1 LPVAEH
7 PVCAMAIQ
15 QSRSQPLS
23 FLVTTDTPCPYLP
36 DRRERKLVTRLAGPD
51 AAKHFLLLSRGG
63 FRRSH
68 SIAYRPACV
77 GCHACVPVRVVVR
90 DFRPGRTLR
99 RIEAR
104 NADLRPAILPARGTP
119 EQFLLFQR
127 YLDGR
132 HADGEMA
139 GMSLA
144 DYRSMVEDTP
154 IDSRIVE
161 LRDGDGRL
169 AACAL
174 TDWSA
179 DGISAVYS
187 FFEPDLPVRSIGSYM
202 IIWLLREAARN
213 DLPYVYLGYW
223 VSGSRKMGYKT
234 RFRPIEGFGPEGW
247 RRLA

>member
-1 LPVAEH
+1 
-7 PVCAMAIQ
+7 MAIQ

-36 DRRERKLVTRLAGPD
+36 DRMERKLVTRLAGPD
-51 AAKHFLLLSRGG
+51 VAKTFHLLSRAG

-68 SIAYRPACV
+68 SIAYRPACI
-77 GCHACVPVRVVVR
+77 GCQACVPVRVVAR
-90 DFRPGRTLR
+90 DFEPGRSLR

-104 NADLRPAILPARGTP
+104 NADLTVAILPARGTP
-119 EQFLLFQR
+119 EQFQLFQR

-132 HADGEMA
+132 HNDGEMA

-154 IDSRIVE
+154 VDTRLIEFRDPSR
-161 LRDGDGRL
+161 RL
-169 AACAL
+169 TACVL
-174 TDWSA
+174 TDWSR

-187 FFEPDLPVRSIGSYM
+187 FFEPDASARSLGSSM

-213 DLPYVYLGYW
+213 GLPYVYLGYW
-223 VSGSRKMGYKT
+223 VGGSRKMAYKT
-234 RFRPIEGFGPEGW
+234 RFKPIEGFGPTGW
-247 RRLA
+247 QRLA

>member
-1 LPVAEH
+1 LPVAQYLAC
-7 PVCAMAIQ
+7 VMANQ

-23 FLVTTDTPCPYLP
+23 FLVTTDMPCPYLP
-36 DRRERKLVTRLAGPD
+36 DRMERKLVTRLAGPD
-51 AAKHFLLLSRGG
+51 AASTFQLLSRGG

-68 SIAYRPACV
+68 SIAYRPACI
-77 GCHACVPVRVVVR
+77 GCQACVPVRVVVR
-90 DFRPGRTLR
+90 DFAPGRTLR

-104 NADLRPAILPARGTP
+104 NADLRAAILPARGTP

-154 IDSRIVE
+154 IDTRIIE
-161 LRDGDGRL
+161 LRSGSGRL
-169 AACAL
+169 DACVL
-174 TDWSA
+174 SDWSS

-187 FFEPDLPVRSIGSYM
+187 FFDPDQRARSLGSFL
-202 IIWLLREAARN
+202 ITWLVREAARN
-213 DLPYVYLGYW
+213 GLPYVYLGYW
-223 VSGSRKMGYKT
+223 VGGSRKMGYKT

>member
-1 LPVAEH
+1 
-7 PVCAMAIQ
+7 MAIQ

-36 DRRERKLVTRLAGPD
+36 DRMERKLVTRLAGPD
-51 AAKHFLLLSRGG
+51 VVKTFHLLSRAG

-68 SIAYRPACV
+68 SIAYRPACI
-77 GCHACVPVRVVVR
+77 GCQACVPVRVVSR
-90 DFRPGRTLR
+90 EFEPGRSLR

-104 NADLRPAILPARGTP
+104 NADLTTAVLPARGTP

-132 HADGEMA
+132 HNDGEMA

-154 IDSRIVE
+154 VDTRLIEFRDPSR
-161 LRDGDGRL
+161 RL
-169 AACAL
+169 VACVL
-174 TDWSA
+174 TDWSV

-187 FFEPDLPVRSIGSYM
+187 FFEPDPPARSLGSYM
-202 IIWLLREAARN
+202 IVWLLREAVGHG
-213 DLPYVYLGYW
+213 LPYVYLGYW
-223 VSGSRKMGYKT
+223 VSGSRKMAYKT
-234 RFRPIEGFGPEGW
+234 RFRPIEGFGPTGW
-247 RRLA
+247 QRLA